1 MEVTEEVLR
10 NETGLIEVIFEL
22 IDRGV
27 LLDEIDAAMNMM
39 IGADWPGR

>member
-1 MEVTEEVLR
+1 MEITEEIM
-10 NETGLIEVIFEL
+10 GSVILDL